1 MGKEDST
8 FLEVGCADYFKRT
21 FRASE
26 SGSQGT
32 NGRLGA
38 EQISL
43 YSMTII
49 FTVRQHVGHLY
60 QCRKILVEGLGHT
73 TAVEKV
79 LRCSGNATRS
89 RTVAQY

>member
-8 FLEVGCADYFKRT
+8 FLEVGCADYFKLT

-32 NGRLGA
+32 NGQLGA

-49 FTVRQHVGHLY
+49 FPVRQHVGHLY
-60 QCRKILVEGLGHT
+60 QCRKILVEGLGPQLQ
-73 TAVEKV
+73 
-79 LRCSGNATRS
+79 LRKC
-89 RTVAQY
+89 